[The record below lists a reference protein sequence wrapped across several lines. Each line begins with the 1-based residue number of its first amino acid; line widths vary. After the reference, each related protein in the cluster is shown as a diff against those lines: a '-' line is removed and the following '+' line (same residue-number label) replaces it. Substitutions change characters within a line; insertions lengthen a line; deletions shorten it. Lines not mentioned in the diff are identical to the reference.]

1 VRAHDDPDQRGPTQG
16 DPERSNTTT
25 MRSLIRQAALAEAGF
40 SNPDMGTAKP
50 EMWAHLLTSVPLF
63 SSLGKRDLRRVAA
76 ASKITRVSAGQ
87 MIVREG
93 FNAEAFYILLT
104 GKATVQRPGAE
115 DVGVSPGEFF
125 GELGLLDGSPR
136 IANVVAETD
145 LWAVRLPR
153 QDFLDLVDHQP
164 SIARG
169 LLQAMAGRLR
179 RLEQSSR
186 T

>member
-1 VRAHDDPDQRGPTQG
+1 
-16 DPERSNTTT
+16 
-25 MRSLIRQAALAEAGF
+25 L
-40 SNPDMGTAKP
+40 
-50 EMWAHLLTSVPLF
+50 
-63 SSLGKRDLRRVAA
+63 
-76 ASKITRVSAGQ
+76 
-87 MIVREG
+87 IVREG
-93 FNAEAFYILLT
+93 FNAEAFYIVLT

-145 LWAVRLPR
+145 LWALKLPR
-153 QDFLDLVDHQP
+153 QNFLDLVDHQP

-179 RLEQSSR
+179 RLEQSAR